1 MKIQNITNSFS
12 LPSSR
17 EKIYISK
24 ETFNKAK
31 EIASKGDIALIYG
44 SNVVKLH
51 KDTLNDLIS
60 NFKGDI
66 KTFDGIYIATNKAKE
81 YMEKITDFVMN
92 DLDVASADAN
102 KDGVLTPQEK
112 INAKSMLYDNKIVKP
127 KDVLSTN
134 ELINFIS
141 HQKSETI
148 DDIIDENIRFDKNKD
163 GKVSALEVKKG
174 LSIKA
179 KHINVHSNTDSL
191 ISKLKA
197 KLKKIRKEI
206 LQLKTNEKENA
217 DKIKMLQMEEMKI
230 MIQLMKLEAPV

>member
-12 LPSSR
+12 LPSSQ

-31 EIASKGDIALIYG
+31 EIANKGNIALIYG
-44 SNVVKLH
+44 DKVVKLH

-66 KTFDGIYIATNKAKE
+66 KTYDGIYIATNKAKE
-81 YMEKITDFVMN
+81 YMKKITDFVMN

-102 KDGVLTPQEK
+102 KDGVLTSQEK

-134 ELINFIS
+134 ELINFIFQ
-141 HQKSETI
+141 QKSETV
-148 DDIIDENIRFDKNKD
+148 DDIINENIKFDKDKD
-163 GKVSALEVKKG
+163 GRVSALEVKKG
-174 LSIKA
+174 LNPTFRTSFLYFFINFVIFPIGITEQIKY
-179 KHINVHSNTDSL
+179 KN
-191 ISKLKA
+191 ISF
-197 KLKKIRKEI
+197 
-206 LQLKTNEKENA
+206 
-217 DKIKMLQMEEMKI
+217 
-230 MIQLMKLEAPV
+230 

>member
-102 KDGVLTPQEK
+102 KDGVLTSQEK

-148 DDIIDENIRFDKNKD
+148 DEIIDENIRFDKNKD
-163 GKVSALEVKKG
+163 GKVSVSEVKKG
-174 LSIKA
+174 FKTQKNSGGEDELTKLFKKMAEIKRKIDKLSKD
-179 KHINVHSNTDSL
+179 KEKNKELINSL
-191 ISKLKA
+191 QAQLAAIMARIAQLLK
-197 KLKKIRKEI
+197 
-206 LQLKTNEKENA
+206 
-217 DKIKMLQMEEMKI
+217 MMSG
-230 MIQLMKLEAPV
+230 